1 MKNTFKGKK
10 LSFRDGKFAST
21 NKETLL
27 ASSSIEA
34 CLRNKK
40 KERISICSS
49 LLLDGRFVNSLT
61 NDASDF
67 LLLVRK
73 EKGKEKG
80 KERQRCFR
88 LKIVRHLLL
97 LELVET
103 KEKKVPSI
111 DTTLSFSMPLCNI
124 PPARRNKSFAQIS
137 IGFAVQ
143 LRKIL
148 SQVFWLVLQ
157 IYHVRNEVKLS
168 PSDIANTYNLSH
180 ARTIKSGKFKNQKD
194 LFSIRVNIFFQKY
207 LHRCDARFFAR
218 ANELRRKLRG
228 KKKFRITS
236 FCDVISFSLFSL
248 SNENKT
254 SRSASRRHVL
264 DENRSTK
271 QPTLEILFL
280 KIS

>member
-49 LLLDGRFVNSLT
+49 PLLDGRFVNSLT

-73 EKGKEKG
+73 EKEKEKG

-111 DTTLSFSMPLCNI
+111 DTTLSFAMPLCNI

-228 KKKFRITS
+228 KK
-236 FCDVISFSLFSL
+236 VQ
-248 SNENKT
+248 NY
-254 SRSASRRHVL
+254 V
-264 DENRSTK
+264 
-271 QPTLEILFL
+271 FL
-280 KIS
+280 

>member
-10 LSFRDGKFAST
+10 LSFRDAKFAST

-49 LLLDGRFVNSLT
+49 PLLDGRFVNSLT

-73 EKGKEKG
+73 EKGKE
-80 KERQRCFR
+80 RQRYFR

-111 DTTLSFSMPLCNI
+111 DTTLSFSMPLCSI

-207 LHRCDARFFAR
+207 LHRCDARFLRSGERVASKV
-218 ANELRRKLRG
+218 AWKKSSELRL
-228 KKKFRITS
+228 FVTS
-236 FCDVISFSLFSL
+236 LASLFFL
-248 SNENKT
+248 CPTKIK
-254 SRSASRRHVL
+254 RREALH
-264 DENRSTK
+264 DDTCSTK
-271 QPTLEILFL
+271 IGQRNNRLSKYYF
-280 KIS
+280 

>member
-10 LSFRDGKFAST
+10 LSFRDAKFAST

-49 LLLDGRFVNSLT
+49 PLLDGRFVNSLT

-67 LLLVRK
+67 LLLVR
-73 EKGKEKG
+73 KEKG

-137 IGFAVQ
+137 IRFAMQ

-207 LHRCDARFFAR
+207 LHRCDAR

-228 KKKFRITS
+228 KKSSELRLFVTS
-236 FCDVISFSLFSL
+236 LASLFFL
-248 SNENKT
+248 CPTKIK
-254 SRSASRRHVL
+254 RREALH
-264 DENRSTK
+264 DDTCSTK
-271 QPTLEILFL
+271 IGQRNNRLSKYYF
-280 KIS
+280 

>member
-49 LLLDGRFVNSLT
+49 PLLDGRFVNSLT

-111 DTTLSFSMPLCNI
+111 DTTLSFAMPLCSI

-207 LHRCDARFFAR
+207 LHRCDARFLRSGERVASKV
-218 ANELRRKLRG
+218 AWKKSSELRL
-228 KKKFRITS
+228 FVTS
-236 FCDVISFSLFSL
+236 LASLFFL
-248 SNENKT
+248 CPTKIK
-254 SRSASRRHVL
+254 RREALH
-264 DENRSTK
+264 DDTCSTK
-271 QPTLEILFL
+271 IGQRNNRLSKYYF
-280 KIS
+280 

>member
-10 LSFRDGKFAST
+10 LSFRDAKFAST

-49 LLLDGRFVNSLT
+49 PLLDGRFVNSLT

-88 LKIVRHLLL
+88 LKIVPHLLL

-111 DTTLSFSMPLCNI
+111 DTTLSFSMPLCSI

-218 ANELRRKLRG
+218 ANELRG
-228 KKKFRITS
+228 KKSSELRLFVTS
-236 FCDVISFSLFSL
+236 LASLFFL
-248 SNENKT
+248 CPTKIK
-254 SRSASRRHVL
+254 RREALH
-264 DENRSTK
+264 DDTCSTK
-271 QPTLEILFL
+271 IGQRNNRLSKYYF
-280 KIS
+280 

>member
-10 LSFRDGKFAST
+10 LSFRDAKFAST

-49 LLLDGRFVNSLT
+49 PLLDGRFVNSLT

-67 LLLVRK
+67 LLLVR
-73 EKGKEKG
+73 KEKG

-111 DTTLSFSMPLCNI
+111 DTTLSFSMPLCSI

-194 LFSIRVNIFFQKY
+194 LFSTRVNIFFQKY

-228 KKKFRITS
+228 KKSSELRLFVTS
-236 FCDVISFSLFSL
+236 LASLFFL
-248 SNENKT
+248 CPTKIK
-254 SRSASRRHVL
+254 RREALH
-264 DENRSTK
+264 DDTCSTK
-271 QPTLEILFL
+271 IGQRNNRLSKYYF
-280 KIS
+280 

>member
-49 LLLDGRFVNSLT
+49 PLLDGRFVNSLT

-271 QPTLEILFL
+271 QPILEILFL

>member
-10 LSFRDGKFAST
+10 LSFRDAKFAST

-49 LLLDGRFVNSLT
+49 PLLDGRFVNSLT

-67 LLLVRK
+67 LLLVR
-73 EKGKEKG
+73 KEKG

-143 LRKIL
+143 LREIL

-207 LHRCDARFFAR
+207 LHRCDAR

-228 KKKFRITS
+228 KK
-236 FCDVISFSLFSL
+236 VQ
-248 SNENKT
+248 NY
-254 SRSASRRHVL
+254 V
-264 DENRSTK
+264 
-271 QPTLEILFL
+271 FL
-280 KIS
+280 

>member
-49 LLLDGRFVNSLT
+49 PLLDGRFVNSLT

-67 LLLVRK
+67 LLLVR
-73 EKGKEKG
+73 KEKG

-194 LFSIRVNIFFQKY
+194 LFSTRVNIFFQKY
-207 LHRCDARFFAR
+207 LHRCDARF
-218 ANELRRKLRG
+218 LRSGERVASKVAW

>member
-10 LSFRDGKFAST
+10 LSFRDAKFAST

-49 LLLDGRFVNSLT
+49 PLLDGRFVNSLT

-67 LLLVRK
+67 LLLVR
-73 EKGKEKG
+73 KEKG

-228 KKKFRITS
+228 KKSSELRLFVTS
-236 FCDVISFSLFSL
+236 LASLFFL
-248 SNENKT
+248 CPTKIK
-254 SRSASRRHVL
+254 RREALH
-264 DENRSTK
+264 DDTCSTK
-271 QPTLEILFL
+271 IGQRNNRLSKYYF
-280 KIS
+280 